1 MKPPPPPKALLSAM
15 LLPFVLLLLLGTT
28 SVVVVSAASSSPSAR
43 SINIMNESG
52 RRVEV
57 HWINPDDGSFVLQS
71 TPDILNG
78 ASLNL
83 NSYVGHNFEVRE
95 LPGKK
100 TGVCA
105 GEDQTCRVDR
115 FTVKSTHDQV
125 IIIADGISI
134 EHTDSKTIANR
145 SAKSLLDN
153 CKVMAKSQLE
163 ADPQSALSILE
174 SMGTCVE
181 KGVALEIERANE
193 EIAFQAE
200 VRRGMANLIENYT
213 CADMTLNATEPKR
226 TEYWQKRKVEVMID
240 RPSAK
245 IHVIEDFLTPEE
257 CKAVEEQAAP
267 LLHDATVADGMG
279 GSKLTESRK
288 AKQAGI
294 KVHWDKEAE
303 GDLIASLSRRVYDYV
318 NHVLPFG
325 IKENGQE
332 DLMSIQYFGRGLD
345 DEKPDRYMP
354 HCDGDCN
361 GLNFRTGQRMATIV
375 MYCDI
380 PEVGG
385 QTRFRN
391 SNVHVI
397 PKKYAATFFSYI
409 DPVTMKM
416 DSGFTEHSGC
426 PVLVGEKK
434 IVTQWVRL
442 GVDDENPW
450 NSFNT
455 REWWA
460 SFAFSFFGPP
470 ICLARSLRTAHF
482 TFSAP
487 KSCVFSSVG
496 IKYTDAENQ

>member
-1 MKPPPPPKALLSAM
+1 MRTREVIM
-15 LLPFVLLLLLGTT
+15 VRDGV
-28 SVVVVSAASSSPSAR
+28 SV
-43 SINIMNESG
+43 
-52 RRVEV
+52 
-57 HWINPDDGSFVLQS
+57 D
-71 TPDILNG
+71 
-78 ASLNL
+78 
-83 NSYVGHNFEVRE
+83 
-95 LPGKK
+95 
-100 TGVCA
+100 
-105 GEDQTCRVDR
+105 
-115 FTVKSTHDQV
+115 
-125 IIIADGISI
+125 
-134 EHTDSKTIANR
+134 HTDSKTIANQ
-145 SAKSLLDN
+145 SASALLESCKSAAKEQLL
-153 CKVMAKSQLE
+153 V
-163 ADPQSALSILE
+163 DPQSALSILE
-174 SMGTCVE
+174 NMGGCVE
-181 KGVALEIERANE
+181 RGVAGEIERANE
-193 EIAFQAE
+193 EIAFQAT
-200 VRRGMANLIENYT
+200 VRKSMADLIENYT
-213 CADMTLNATEPKR
+213 CADMTLNTTTAKR
-226 TEYWQKRKVEVMID
+226 TEYWHKRKVDVMID
-240 RPSAK
+240 RPASK

-257 CKAVEEQAAP
+257 CKAVEERAAP
-267 LLHDATVADGMG
+267 ILHDATVADGSG
-279 GSKLTESRK
+279 GSKLSDSRK

-332 DLMSIQYFGRGLD
+332 DLMSIQYFGRGAD

-361 GLNFRTGQRMATIV
+361 GLDFKTGQRMATIV

-409 DPVTMKM
+409 DPATMKM

-426 PVLVGEKK
+426 PVVEGEKK

-455 REWWA
+455 RECYVSSSYFFLFSLVPFLLTQVRFATPFLPLCTPECAFLSPPKIHVVFSPQWA
-460 SFAFSFFGPP
+460 SNTPMRR
-470 ICLARSLRTAHF
+470 INKT
-482 TFSAP
+482 
-487 KSCVFSSVG
+487 
-496 IKYTDAENQ
+496 

>member
-1 MKPPPPPKALLSAM
+1 
-15 LLPFVLLLLLGTT
+15 V
-28 SVVVVSAASSSPSAR
+28 
-43 SINIMNESG
+43 
-52 RRVEV
+52 
-57 HWINPDDGSFVLQS
+57 
-71 TPDILNG
+71 
-78 ASLNL
+78 
-83 NSYVGHNFEVRE
+83 
-95 LPGKK
+95 
-100 TGVCA
+100 
-105 GEDQTCRVDR
+105 
-115 FTVKSTHDQV
+115 
-125 IIIADGISI
+125 
-134 EHTDSKTIANR
+134 
-145 SAKSLLDN
+145 
-153 CKVMAKSQLE
+153 AKSQLE

-174 SMGTCVE
+174 SMGSCVE

-213 CADMTLNATEPKR
+213 CADMTLNATEAKR

-245 IHVIEDFLTPEE
+245 IHVIEDFLTAEE

-279 GSKLTESRK
+279 GSKLTDSRK

-318 NHVLPFG
+318 NHVLPFE

-354 HCDGDCN
+354 HCDGDCT
-361 GLNFRTGQRMATIV
+361 GLDFRTGQRMATIV

-409 DPVTMKM
+409 DPVTKKM
-416 DSGFTEHSGC
+416 DTGFTEHSGC

-460 SFAFSFFGPP
+460 SFAFAFLGPSLFGPV
-470 ICLARSLRTAHF
+470 ASDRSFHFVCSQIVCFLLSGHQVHRCRKSIKETAPRPSLLF
-482 TFSAP
+482 LGWILVILVVYS
-487 KSCVFSSVG
+487 G
-496 IKYTDAENQ
+496 I

>member
-1 MKPPPPPKALLSAM
+1 
-15 LLPFVLLLLLGTT
+15 
-28 SVVVVSAASSSPSAR
+28 
-43 SINIMNESG
+43 MNESG

-125 IIIADGISI
+125 VIIADGVSI
-134 EHTDSKTIANR
+134 DHTDSKTIANR

-174 SMGTCVE
+174 SMGACVE
-181 KGVALEIERANE
+181 KGVALEIERASE

-332 DLMSIQYFGRGLD
+332 DLITLVGVWTT
-345 DEKPDRYMP
+345 KPDRYMP

-361 GLNFRTGQRMATIV
+361 GLNFKTGQRMATIV

-380 PEVGG
+380 PEVGGG

-455 REWWA
+455 
-460 SFAFSFFGPP
+460 
-470 ICLARSLRTAHF
+470 L
-482 TFSAP
+482 
-487 KSCVFSSVG
+487 G